1 VAAMKPEIPLQGRS
15 RRAGEVGS
23 RSHIRGRHKYVIF
36 AIADVINLSLDV
48 ISARCVS
55 FPSPASAE
63 LIGSNNMRQGTAHGH
78 LDGIYSKWAGRSAVA
93 TALASAAAAL
103 ALAGCGGS
111 SPVAGPI
118 AGASG
123 TSSAA
128 AAVGTPSP
136 SYSAA
141 GAAAGSDPATCQ
153 QMATAWSTFTAQ
165 EQQKPGSGY
174 PALKTALY
182 NLSNYFNLD
191 TVTQGISNLFGDVD
205 SMLAGFD
212 GGSVPASPG
221 AADPEDM
228 ASFASDSKT
237 VAKDCGISL
246 PLPKSAQ
253 TSG

>member
-1 VAAMKPEIPLQGRS
+1 
-15 RRAGEVGS
+15 
-23 RSHIRGRHKYVIF
+23 
-36 AIADVINLSLDV
+36 
-48 ISARCVS
+48 
-55 FPSPASAE
+55 
-63 LIGSNNMRQGTAHGH
+63 MRQETAHGRP
-78 LDGIYSKWAGRSAVA
+78 DGIGSKRAGRSAVA
-93 TALASAAAAL
+93 AVLASTAAVL
-103 ALAGCGGS
+103 ALADCGDG
-111 SPVAGPI
+111 SPVAGAV

-123 TSSAA
+123 TNSAA
-128 AAVGTPSP
+128 AAASAPSP

-141 GAAAGSDPATCQ
+141 GVAAGSDSATCQ

-205 SMLAGFD
+205 AMLAGFD
-212 GGSVPASPG
+212 GDTVPASPG

-228 ASFASDSKT
+228 ASFASDSKA

-253 TSG
+253 TSS